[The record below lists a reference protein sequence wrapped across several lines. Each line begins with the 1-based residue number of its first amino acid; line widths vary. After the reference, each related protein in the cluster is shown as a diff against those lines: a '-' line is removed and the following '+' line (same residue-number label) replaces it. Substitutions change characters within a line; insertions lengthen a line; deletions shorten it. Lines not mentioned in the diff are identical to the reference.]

1 MNYLTAFSYIISHI
15 FLILFFYLFMIHR
28 YSQVATIL
36 IYFLLFS
43 VLCILDFSKLIL
55 FPDSA
60 LCYVVSTILQIIA
73 TQTSAFFTARR
84 QNYQTLFIGLSASS
98 YVIAGA
104 VSSAIIKIYTGNSIW
119 AIIGSIA
126 VHFVI
131 LVFLSFTIRKPCL
144 RFQEKGY
151 EKGWWK
157 MCLIP
162 IFFYC
167 SVSFIAFFPHTLY
180 DNPDNIIGTVF
191 IIITMFASYIIVL
204 SYIESEA
211 KRIAGYWEN
220 KLQESYIRGLEN
232 RHYLVAQAEQNLKIL
247 HHDIRHYSNIID
259 SLLEQKRYEEIKG
272 INEQISHMADENK
285 VKEYCSNLIVNTI
298 LSNMM
303 NKALSLDIKVDL
315 NAKIPK
321 EIPVNDYEL
330 AIVIANLFENAIQC
344 VKPFEKGKRYIEI
357 EINCMNNQLFIQTKN
372 EYEGEIILD
381 STTKLPKSKKNGNH
395 GWGMQSILSF
405 SKKISGT
412 VGCYLDNGI
421 FHIMLYA
428 KF

>member
-1 MNYLTAFSYIISHI
+1 M
-15 FLILFFYLFMIHR
+15 
-28 YSQVATIL
+28 
-36 IYFLLFS
+36 
-43 VLCILDFSKLIL
+43 
-55 FPDSA
+55 
-60 LCYVVSTILQIIA
+60 
-73 TQTSAFFTARR
+73 
-84 QNYQTLFIGLSASS
+84 
-98 YVIAGA
+98 
-104 VSSAIIKIYTGNSIW
+104 
-119 AIIGSIA
+119 
-126 VHFVI
+126 
-131 LVFLSFTIRKPCL
+131 
-144 RFQEKGY
+144 
-151 EKGWWK
+151 
-157 MCLIP
+157 IP

-272 INEQISHMADENK
+272 INEQISHMVDENK

-344 VKPFEKGKRYIEI
+344 VKPFEKEKRYIEI

>member
-28 YSQVATIL
+28 YSQAVTLL

-43 VLCILDFSKLIL
+43 VLCTLDFFKLIL

-60 LCYVVSTILQIIA
+60 LCYIVSTILQIIA
-73 TQTSAFFTARR
+73 TQTSAFFTARK

-104 VSSAIIKIYTGNSIW
+104 LSSAIIKIYTDNSIL
-119 AIIGSIA
+119 AIIGGIA
-126 VHFVI
+126 VHFGI
-131 LVFLSFTIRKPCL
+131 LVFLFFTIRKSCL
-144 RFQEKGY
+144 RFQEKSY

-167 SVSFIAFFPHTLY
+167 SVSFTAFFPHTLY

-191 IIITMFASYIIVL
+191 IVITMFASYIIAL
-204 SYIESEA
+204 SYMESES

-232 RHYLVAQAEQNLKIL
+232 RHYLVEQAEQNLKIL
-247 HHDIRHYSNIID
+247 HHDIRHYSQIID
-259 SLLEQKRYEEIKG
+259 SLLEQKKYEEIKE
-272 INEQISHMADENK
+272 INEQINHIADENR
-285 VKEYCSNLIVNTI
+285 VKEYCSNLMINTI

-303 NKALSLDIKVDL
+303 DKALSLDIRVDL
-315 NAKIPK
+315 DTNISK
-321 EIPVNDYEL
+321 EVPVNVHDL

-344 VKPFEKGKRYIEI
+344 VKPFEMEKRYIEI
-357 EINCMNNQLFIQTKN
+357 KINCTNSQLFIQTKN

-381 STTKLPKSKKNGNH
+381 SITKLPKSKKSGNH

-405 SKKISGT
+405 SKKIGGT

-421 FHIMLYA
+421 FDIMLFA